1 MASDQVMT
9 TAFVLMIARF
19 PFSRFW
25 PSFHHRGSLKRG
37 LTLHSTRTL
46 KFYGNIS
53 GVVLNCRLWR
63 DVSEERGSRSWQ
75 SM

>member
-25 PSFHHRGSLKRG
+25 PSSHHRGSLKRG
-37 LTLHSTRTL
+37 LTLHSTRDAKIL
-46 KFYGNIS
+46 WEHFRS
-53 GVVLNCRLWR
+53 GFELPF
-63 DVSEERGSRSWQ
+63 
-75 SM
+75 MA